1 LELSNNL
8 QQLEMN
14 MRNSK
19 KYFPSK
25 EFQKKAAIKSFKQ
38 YKEIYKYSIDDPED
52 FWAERAM
59 DLHWFKKWN
68 NVLEYDF
75 TEAYVKWFE
84 GGKINVSYN
93 CLDRHLYSWRKNK
106 AALIWIG
113 ENSDES
119 KIYTYQMLH
128 TEVSRFAN
136 VLRKKGIKKGDRVA
150 MYLQMIHELAIAMLA
165 CARIGAIHSV
175 VFGGFSAE
183 SLMNRIKDCGALMLI
198 TADGGFRGGRIIPL
212 KQNADKAL
220 KNCPQIKNCIVVR
233 RADTDITIKKKRD
246 SWWHEEMDAPDIKT
260 SCKPAVMDA
269 IGPLFILYTSG
280 STGKPKGV
288 LHSTG
293 GYLLYANQT
302 FKWVFDA
309 RDEDTFWCTADIGW
323 ITGHSYIVYGP
334 LSAGATSIMFEGV
347 PTYPDPGKYWE
358 IVEKFKVS
366 IFYTAPTVIRLLT
379 KYGEKWPRQYDL
391 SSIRLLGSVGEV
403 INPEAWH
410 WYHKNIGKWK
420 CPIVDTW
427 WQTETGGVLIAPIP
441 GAIPNKPASAGV
453 PFPGVAP
460 LIIKDNGK
468 KARLNEG
475 GYLVITKP
483 WPGMMQGVYGEP
495 RRFKNTYFSQFPGMY
510 FTGDGAKKDKD
521 GYYWLMGRVDDV
533 INVSGH
539 RLGTAEIESAIVA
552 NSNVAEAAIVG
563 YPHDVKG
570 DGIYAFVSLKRGVKE
585 SEELKK
591 KLINQVRKDIG
602 PIATPDKI
610 QFTDALPKTRSGKIM
625 RRILRKIA
633 ADDISDLGDLSTL
646 ADRSCVDVIIKER
659 L

>member
-1 LELSNNL
+1 RRTNT
-8 QQLEMN
+8 
-14 MRNSK
+14 
-19 KYFPSK
+19 
-25 EFQKKAAIKSFKQ
+25 
-38 YKEIYKYSIDDPED
+38 EIT
-52 FWAERAM
+52 F
-59 DLHWFKKWN
+59 
-68 NVLEYDF
+68 
-75 TEAYVKWFE
+75 
-84 GGKINVSYN
+84 
-93 CLDRHLYSWRKNK
+93 
-106 AALIWIG
+106 
-113 ENSDES
+113 
-119 KIYTYQMLH
+119 
-128 TEVSRFAN
+128 
-136 VLRKKGIKKGDRVA
+136 
-150 MYLQMIHELAIAMLA
+150 
-165 CARIGAIHSV
+165 
-175 VFGGFSAE
+175 
-183 SLMNRIKDCGALMLI
+183 
-198 TADGGFRGGRIIPL
+198 
-212 KQNADKAL
+212 
-220 KNCPQIKNCIVVR
+220 IKN
-233 RADTDITIKKKRD
+233 RD
-246 SWWHEEMDAPDIKT
+246 SWWHEEMAAPDIKN
-260 SCKPAVMDA
+260 SCEPAVMDA
-269 IGPLFILYTSG
+269 IDPLFILYTSG

-309 RDEDTFWCTADIGW
+309 KDEDTFWCTADIGW

-379 KYGEKWPRQYDL
+379 KYGEEWPRRYDL
-391 SSIRLLGSVGEV
+391 SSLRLLGSVGEV

-410 WYHKNIGKWK
+410 WYHKNIGQGK
-420 CPIVDTW
+420 CPVVDTW

-441 GAIPNKPASAGV
+441 GAMPTKPASAGV
-453 PFPGVAP
+453 PFPGIAP

-468 KARLNEG
+468 KARLDEG
-475 GYLVITKP
+475 GYLVMTKP

-495 RRFKNTYFSQFPGMY
+495 QRFKNTYFSQFPGMY

-552 NSNVAEAAIVG
+552 NSDVAEAAIVG
-563 YPHDVKG
+563 YPHDIKG
-570 DGIYAFVSLKRGVKE
+570 DGIYAFVSLKSGVKE

-591 KLINQVRKDIG
+591 KLIDQVRKDIG

-610 QFTDALPKTRSGKIM
+610 QFTDTLPKTRSGKIM

-633 ADDISDLGDLSTL
+633 AGDITDLGDLSTL
-646 ADRSCVDVIIKER
+646 ADRACVDVIIKER